1 MGEIIGKII
10 GKISEKLP
18 ADFVIKKGEQAL
30 IIVVSSILP
39 TVILFYLWDE
49 HMYYDKD
56 LIRTIILIL
65 AVSLCTYFY
74 YWLIA
79 CMGDTLVYGFNKDD
93 KSEIYIIISAAF
105 MNSITVL
112 LSILMLLLEHEKYS
126 KKFYLAIVLALS
138 ALWIIL
144 SLKESKKEDKY
155 LKKIKYNHM
164 KNTISE
170 NEEACNTYNENIKEI
185 INVDKKIK
193 DKQSAIKTL
202 QIENANTEK
211 FKRS

>member
-1 MGEIIGKII
+1 MGKFIEKII
-10 GKISEKLP
+10 EKLP
-18 ADFVIKKGEQAL
+18 ADFVIKKGVQAL

-79 CMGDTLVYGFNKDD
+79 YMGDTLVYGFNKDD
-93 KSEIYIIISAAF
+93 KGEIYIIISAAF
-105 MNSITVL
+105 MNSFTVS
-112 LSILMLLLEHEKYS
+112 LSILMLLFEREKYS
-126 KKFYLAIVLALS
+126 KKIYLAIVLALS

-144 SLKESKKEDKY
+144 SLKESKKDDKY

-164 KNTISE
+164 ENTISE
-170 NEEACNTYNENIKEI
+170 NEETRNTYNENIKEI
-185 INVDKKIK
+185 INADKKIK

>member
-1 MGEIIGKII
+1 MEKII
-10 GKISEKLP
+10 EKLP

-105 MNSITVL
+105 MNSITVS
-112 LSILMLLLEHEKYS
+112 LSILILLTIPTIYS
-126 KKFYLAIVLALS
+126 KISYLGIVLGISLIW
-138 ALWIIL
+138 LIL
-144 SLKESKKEDKY
+144 SYKESKVDDKY
-155 LKKIKYNHM
+155 LKQIKYKYM
-164 KNTISE
+164 EDFISQ
-170 NEEACNTYNENIKEI
+170 NKDICNTYNKEI
-185 INVDKKIK
+185 DKIVKLDQKIK
-193 DKQSAIKTL
+193 NTQSALKILK
-202 QIENANTEK
+202 IEDKDTEN
-211 FKRS
+211 S